1 MISATLEF
9 QIEGATGGG
18 GGGGGI
24 NEEVSKFRPK

>member
-18 GGGGGI
+18 GGGGI

>member
-18 GGGGGI
+18 GGI

>member
-18 GGGGGI
+18 EGGGI

>member
-18 GGGGGI
+18 GGGI
-24 NEEVSKFRPK
+24 NEEVSKFGPKC